1 MEDQTSTPNA
11 TGKPRR
17 PWRRVAI
24 ATLIGGLVAGV
35 GLNAFAHGGHGGF
48 GPFGGGFGHR
58 GGFMGPGGPGQMD
71 PESMQ
76 RRTEAMVKYWLA
88 DLDATEAQEKQI
100 AGIMA
105 TTMRE
110 LAPLRE
116 KHREARKQAME
127 ALSRPQV
134 DRGALETIRAQE
146 LQLADQVSRR
156 ITQSLADA
164 ADVLTPPQRA
174 KLAEKMQQRR
184 HRHRG

>member
-1 MEDQTSTPNA
+1 
-11 TGKPRR
+11 
-17 PWRRVAI
+17 
-24 ATLIGGLVAGV
+24 
-35 GLNAFAHGGHGGF
+35 
-48 GPFGGGFGHR
+48 
-58 GGFMGPGGPGQMD
+58 MD

-76 RRTEAMVKYWLA
+76 RRAEAMVKFWLA
-88 DLDATEAQEKQI
+88 DVDATEAQEKQI
-100 AGIMA
+100 AGIMT

-116 KHREARKQAME
+116 KHHEARKQAME

-146 LQLADQVSRR
+146 IALADQVSRR